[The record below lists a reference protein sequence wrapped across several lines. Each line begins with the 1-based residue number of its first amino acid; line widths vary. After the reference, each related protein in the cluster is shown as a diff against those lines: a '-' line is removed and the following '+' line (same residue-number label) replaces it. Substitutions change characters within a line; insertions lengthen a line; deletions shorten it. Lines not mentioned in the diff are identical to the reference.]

1 MIGCL
6 DDNAIAALLE
16 GEVLPEE
23 RAALTAHLDACDAC
37 RALVAEAVPTEAAA
51 GARMLGPGTTLGRYV
66 VLEAVGAGAMGVVY
80 AAYDPELGRKVA
92 LKVLRPDPLADSP
105 SRGARR
111 RLLREAQ
118 ALARLSHPHVIAIHD
133 VGTLDGEIFLT
144 MEFIEGGTLG
154 GWLAAEPR
162 SWRSATELL
171 RQAGEGLAAAHE
183 KGLIHRDFKPENVLV
198 EAGRRARVTDFGLAR
213 GAGEREV
220 YAPSEASEAL
230 DEASEA
236 SEAHLTATGGLAGT
250 PAYMAPE
257 QLAGGPA
264 DARSDQFSYCVTLY
278 EALHGERPFE
288 GADVASLRRS
298 IARGQVRAPPSR
310 RRVPAWL
317 RRIVIRGLQA
327 DPAQRFPSMRALLD
341 VLGAGPGAGPRRIAL
356 TAALVAALA
365 SVAAMALRH
374 PSHPTEMCTG
384 ADSAWGGAWDA
395 SRALAVRSAFE
406 RSGRPSQEHAFAEVT
421 RALDDERARWHAMH
435 KDTCEATRVRG
446 EQSEQLLDLRMRCLD
461 DRRGEV
467 ATLARLLEAA
477 DGVIVDHA
485 VTAALSLPA
494 LDACANLRALSAQE
508 PLPSA
513 PEVRAQIDALGA
525 RFAQITALR
534 SAGKF
539 SEALELVGPAAA
551 EARVYGYAP
560 LTAKLLLQEGRL
572 ASDAGDFTRAERA
585 LHEAAA
591 VAEGA
596 HDDGIAA
603 DAWISQVWVIGFQH
617 GRVEEGR
624 TWARYAEAAILRSG
638 GDDAREAVRLR
649 NLSILAWRREGR
661 LDEGVELVTRAR
673 ALSDRTPGPRHD
685 LDVASCD
692 EDLAGIYFD
701 MARPAD
707 ALALHRRVTAVRQR
721 FLGADHPSLAIAY
734 VNEGEDLAML
744 GRADEAIPIL
754 ERALGIMAPL
764 RARGTDGYYH
774 HRLAAALRVKGDAR
788 AALEQDRAALAAC
801 ALAGDTGGHWES
813 FALTGIGL
821 DLLALD
827 RPAEAVDPLERAVA
841 DRATGAVPFEVAES
855 RFALACALWETGA
868 RARSRARSLAE
879 SARDGLRADAERYG
893 SWYATRRDAIERW
906 LVTHPASAR

>member
-16 GEVLPEE
+16 GEVLADE
-23 RAALTAHLDACDAC
+23 RAEITAHLDACDAC
-37 RALVAEAVPTEAAA
+37 RALVAEAFPSEAAV
-51 GARMLGPGTTLGRYV
+51 GPRMLGPGTTLGRYV

-118 ALARLSHPHVIAIHD
+118 ALARLSHPHVITIHD

-198 EAGRRARVTDFGLAR
+198 EGGRRARVTDFGLAR

-220 YAPSEASEAL
+220 RAPDAAAS
-230 DEASEA
+230 DEATAPLDPAAEV
-236 SEAHLTATGGLAGT
+236 HLTATGVLAGT

-257 QLAGGPA
+257 QLAGEPA

-288 GADVASLRRS
+288 GHDVASLRRS
-298 IARGQVRAPPSR
+298 IARGQVPAAPSR
-310 RRVPAWL
+310 LRIPAWL
-317 RRIVIRGLQA
+317 RRIVLRGLSA
-327 DPAQRFPSMRALLD
+327 DPALRFPSMRALLD
-341 VLGAGPGAGPRRIAL
+341 ALAAGPGAARKWIAL
-356 TAALVAALA
+356 GAALVAAIPL
-365 SVAAMALRH
+365 VAAIAARRA
-374 PSHPTEMCTG
+374 PAMCTG

-395 SRALAVRSAFE
+395 TRALAVRSAFE
-406 RSGRPSQEHAFAEVT
+406 RSGRPSEAHAFAEVR
-421 RALDDERARWHAMH
+421 RALDDESARWHAMH
-435 KDTCEATRVRG
+435 RATCEATRVRG
-446 EQSEQLLDLRMRCLD
+446 EQSELLLDLRMRCLD

-467 ATLARLLEAA
+467 ATLARLLENA

-485 VTAALSLPA
+485 VSAALSLPA
-494 LDACANLRALSAQE
+494 LDACENLRALSAQV
-508 PLPSA
+508 PLPGA
-513 PEVRAQIDALGA
+513 PEARAQIDALGE
-525 RFAQITALR
+525 RLAQAKALQ

-539 SEALELVGPAAA
+539 NEGLQLVGPVVAD
-551 EARVYGYAP
+551 ARPIGYAP
-560 LTAKLLLQEGRL
+560 LTAKALLLEGRL
-572 ASDAGDFTRAERA
+572 SSDAGDYARAERA

-591 VAEGA
+591 VAEDA
-596 HDDGIAA
+596 HDDTIAA
-603 DAWISQVWVIGFQH
+603 DAWIGQIWVIGFH
-617 GRVEEGR
+617 YGRVEEGR
-624 TWARYAEAAILRSG
+624 TWARYAEAAIRRAG
-638 GDDAREAVRLR
+638 GDDLREAVRLR
-649 NLSILAWRREGR
+649 DLSILAWRREGR
-661 LDEGVELVTRAR
+661 LDEAIDLVTRSR
-673 ALSDRTPGPRHD
+673 ALSDRSHDPGRD
-685 LDVASCD
+685 LAVASCD

-707 ALALHRRVTAVRQR
+707 ALALHQRVTAVRQR
-721 FLGADHPSLAIAY
+721 FFGADHPALAIAY

-754 ERALGIMAPL
+754 ERALGIMASL
-764 RARGTDGYYH
+764 RARGGDGYYH
-774 HRLAAALRVKGDAR
+774 HRLAAALRVEGDAR
-788 AALEQDRAALAAC
+788 AALEHDRAALAAS
-801 ALAGDTGGHWES
+801 ALAGEAGGHWES
-813 FALTGIGL
+813 WSLTGIGL

-827 RPAEAVDPLERAVA
+827 RPAEALDPLERAVA
-841 DRATGAVPFEVAES
+841 ERATGAVPFELAES
-855 RFALACALWETGA
+855 RFALACALWATGA
-868 RARSRARSLAE
+868 RPRARSLAE

>member
-6 DDNAIAALLE
+6 DDNAIAALLD
-16 GEVLPEE
+16 GEVLPAE
-23 RAALTAHLDACDAC
+23 RAVLTAHLDACEAC
-37 RALVAEAVPTEAAA
+37 RGLVADAFPTEAAT
-51 GARMLGPGTTLGRYV
+51 GPRVLGPGTTLGRYV

-118 ALARLSHPHVIAIHD
+118 ALARLSHPHVITIHD

-213 GAGEREV
+213 GAGERP
-220 YAPSEASEAL
+220 AGAL
-230 DEASEA
+230 DGAAEIDRAGAIDEAA
-236 SEAHLTATGGLAGT
+236 PIQLTATGTLAGT

-257 QLAGGPA
+257 QLDGAGA

-288 GADVASLRRS
+288 GDDVASLRRS
-298 IARGQVRAPPSR
+298 IARGQVRAAPSR
-310 RRVPAWL
+310 RRIPVWL
-317 RRIVIRGLQA
+317 QRIVIRGLHE

-341 VLGAGPGAGPRRIAL
+341 ALGDGPAVWPRRIAL
-356 TAALVAALA
+356 AAALVTALA
-365 SVAAMALRH
+365 AVAAIGLRH
-374 PSHPTEMCTG
+374 PTELCTG

-406 RSGRPSQEHAFAEVT
+406 RSRRPSEAHAFAEVT
-421 RALDDERARWHAMH
+421 RALDDESARWHAMH
-435 KDTCEATRVRG
+435 RDTCEATRVRG

-467 ATLARLLEAA
+467 ATLARLLENA

-485 VTAALSLPA
+485 VSAAISLPA
-494 LDACANLRALSAQE
+494 LDACTNLRALSAQV
-508 PLPSA
+508 PLPAA
-513 PEVRAQIDALGA
+513 PEARALIDALGA
-525 RFAQITALR
+525 RLAQATALK

-539 SEALELVGPAAA
+539 SEALEVVGPAVV
-551 EARVYGYAP
+551 EARPIGYAP
-560 LTAKLLLQEGRL
+560 LTAKLLLLEGRVS
-572 ASDAGDFTRAERA
+572 SDAGDFARAERA

-591 VAEGA
+591 VAEDA

-603 DAWISQVWVIGFQH
+603 DAWIAQVWVIGFQH

-624 TWARYAEAAILRSG
+624 TWARYAEAAIRRAG
-638 GDDAREAVRLR
+638 GDDLREAVRLR

-661 LDEGVELVTRAR
+661 LDEAIELATRAR
-673 ALSDRTPGPRHD
+673 VLNDRANGPRHD
-685 LDVASCD
+685 LDVTNCD

-707 ALALHRRVTAVRQR
+707 ALALHRQVTAVRQR
-721 FLGADHPSLAIAY
+721 FFGADHPSLAIAY
-734 VNEGEDLAML
+734 VNEGEDLATL
-744 GRADEAIPIL
+744 GRADEAIPLL
-754 ERALGIMAPL
+754 ERALGIMASL
-764 RARGTDGYYH
+764 RARGGDGYYH

-801 ALAGDTGGHWES
+801 ALAGESGGHWES
-813 FALTGIGL
+813 WALTGIGL

-827 RPAEAVDPLERAVA
+827 RAAEAVDPLERAVIE
-841 DRATGAVPFEVAES
+841 RATGAVPFELAES
-855 RFALACALWETGA
+855 RFALARALWETGA
-868 RARSRARSLAE
+868 RARARPLAE

-893 SWYATRRDAIERW
+893 SWYATSRDAIERW
-906 LVTHPASAR
+906 LVTHPASDR